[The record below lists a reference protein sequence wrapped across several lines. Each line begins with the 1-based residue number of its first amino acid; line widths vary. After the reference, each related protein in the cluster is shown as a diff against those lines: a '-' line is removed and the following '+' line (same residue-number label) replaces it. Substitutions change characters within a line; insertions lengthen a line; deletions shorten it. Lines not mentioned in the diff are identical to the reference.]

1 LISLLLSASV
11 RVHAQ
16 QTPEKLAQTSTDAWL
31 AIVDSGKYAESSDAA
46 AQSFKAAVPKD
57 QWQSMLGQT
66 CGPLGKIQSRKSK
79 LPGAPAGEYVVIQ
92 YDSNF
97 EHQQAA
103 IETLVPTLEGDG
115 QWRVSGYFTQ

>member
-16 QTPEKLAQTSTDAWL
+16 HTPETLAQTSTDAWL

-46 AQSFKAAVPKD
+46 AQSFKAAVLND

-66 CGPLGKIQSRKSK
+66 CGPLGKIQSRK
-79 LPGAPAGEYVVIQ
+79 
-92 YDSNF
+92 
-97 EHQQAA
+97 
-103 IETLVPTLEGDG
+103 
-115 QWRVSGYFTQ
+115 

>member
-1 LISLLLSASV
+1 MAPPRIWSQKEHCYAGHRGANPTKLASPLLISLLLSASV

-16 QTPEKLAQTSTDAWL
+16 QTPEKRAQTSTDAGL

-79 LPGAPAGEYVVIQ
+79 LPRTPKLCRERQPA
-92 YDSNF
+92 NM
-97 EHQQAA
+97 
-103 IETLVPTLEGDG
+103 
-115 QWRVSGYFTQ
+115 